1 MVVLNRV
8 TLTFENNVPKL
19 RENAVEKE
27 ESLAAVPSTK
37 THLHLESQGITEIG
51 ELSPYPRLRVLYL
64 FDNKIKKIANLD
76 FSPNLTHLYLQN
88 NRIFTIENLHCL
100 PHLQK
105 LFLSG
110 NYITVVEGLETNS
123 QLNELHVDHQKL
135 ADGES
140 LVLDPRSASMLQRCL
155 LTLDISGN
163 NIRDLG
169 NFQHL
174 RNLTGLFLSDNQLA
188 NINLFLTVLEKLA
201 DLRYLRVSG
210 NPLSKTMR
218 YREKIIMATSCLEIL
233 DGKTVSAQNKQFL
246 SSMLHSRHPFPP
258 CEVPSGMRS
267 SDMNARSFNGMDGL
281 LLPNVVSGT
290 KVTDR
295 IRTVADGDGPVRCA
309 MPARSAPKLRKIPSA
324 MLAQQEQILRK
335 LQLRM

>member
-1 MVVLNRV
+1 MYPNCAKTRWKRRNR
-8 TLTFENNVPKL
+8 LQLFPVPKHIYIWK
-19 RENAVEKE
+19 VKE
-27 ESLAAVPSTK
+27 SRKLVNSARIHACACFTFST
-37 THLHLESQGITEIG
+37 TRSRRLQTWIFRLT
-51 ELSPYPRLRVLYL
+51 SPICICRTIVSSPL
-64 FDNKIKKIANLD
+64 KICTAYHICRS
-76 FSPNLTHLYLQN
+76 F
-88 NRIFTIENLHCL
+88 
-100 PHLQK
+100 
-105 LFLSG
+105 
-110 NYITVVEGLETNS
+110 EGLETNS